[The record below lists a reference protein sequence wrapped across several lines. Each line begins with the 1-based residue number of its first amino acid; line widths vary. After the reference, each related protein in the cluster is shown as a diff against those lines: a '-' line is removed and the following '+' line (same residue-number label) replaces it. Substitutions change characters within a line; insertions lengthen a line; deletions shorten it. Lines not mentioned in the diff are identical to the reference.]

1 MDLIP
6 IQSLKKKHLSSTLD
20 QFLQHSI
27 VEGLQKLVDM
37 QLVRITDMDHLVKLI
52 DLVLRKNKREICK
65 IFLSGI
71 DHSATSNYALKQAAE
86 TGKLQLCEF
95 LLSLPNVD
103 PTDGDNYALESAC
116 AKGHLE
122 IVKLL
127 LKDPRVDAW
136 VPDNKHIRIA
146 AYHCRHEVVSL
157 LLTESSKVDPSSRE
171 SSALIWAVRNPTKSS
186 TSAQTVKLLL
196 QDRRVDPSANG
207 NKAIQYA
214 AMYNDEHV
222 VKELL
227 NLSRVDPSVNNNKP
241 MREAIR
247 RKEYGI
253 AKLLLCD
260 IRVDVTIYYN
270 HMLLELLTKENVCF
284 TKDVLE
290 KLGGSEALKEML
302 LETNK
307 FIDRPACEDKD
318 NEDDESWH

>member
-1 MDLIP
+1 
-6 IQSLKKKHLSSTLD
+6 
-20 QFLQHSI
+20 
-27 VEGLQKLVDM
+27 M
-37 QLVRITDMDHLVKLI
+37 QLVRIIDMDHLVKLI
-52 DLVLRKNKREICK
+52 DLVLRKNNIEICK

-71 DHSATSNYALKQAAE
+71 DHSTTSNYALKQAAE
-86 TGKLQLCEF
+86 TGKLELCEF

-103 PTDGDNYALESAC
+103 PTDGGSYALESAC
-116 AKGHLE
+116 AKGHVE

-136 VPDNKHIRIA
+136 VPDNKHVRIA
-146 AYHCRHEVVSL
+146 AYHCRHEIVSL
-157 LLTESSKVDPSSRE
+157 LLRESSNVDPSSRDN
-171 SSALIWAVRNPTKSS
+171 SALIWAVRNPTNSS

-196 QDRRVDPSANG
+196 QDCRVDPSDDG

-227 NLSRVDPSVNNNKP
+227 KHSRVDPSVNNNKP

-260 IRVDVTIYYN
+260 KRVDATIYYN
-270 HMLLELLTKENVCF
+270 HMLLDLLTQDNACF

-290 KLGGSEALKEML
+290 KLYFRKALKEML

-318 NEDDESWH
+318 DEDEESWH